1 MAVSAP
7 GGKKVS
13 LGDSGV
19 KSFDTDL
26 KKSQC
31 RWQEYRDCQSNAC
44 QQGLVDCH
52 TLL

>member
-1 MAVSAP
+1 MSTP

-26 KKSQC
+26 KKSQMLLERILRLPEQCLLARPC
-31 RWQEYRDCQSNAC
+31 RLS
-44 QQGLVDCH
+44 H
-52 TLL
+52 FT